1 MRSKTNDFFS
11 TILVLIPL
19 VAVPMLAIF
28 GIPEIAPV
36 KKSALNE
43 KDLFNQEDSTQS
55 PFEEISFDSSSHE
68 IDLGGEGSL
77 NGASGNGQSAQNPF
91 GNTASQSP
99 RRSRRDDEW
108 LPPAGA
114 LDGWEL
120 EPSAQKREPG
130 QEMAGLNPP
139 AEFPG
144 EAQMQGNREPNPI
157 QQAGFDG
164 QSEFAPGVENALGQ
178 ELQQFESQAN
188 TANPFD
194 TPQQPSAIQQAA
206 AQEPVREVDPQ
217 FRQRAEL
224 MLRRDPATWSAA
236 VQKLNELGIR
246 DYRLEP
252 GVRPDE
258 FLFSCSYSPPQ
269 NPRISRR
276 FEAEALDPLKA
287 VIKVLQQVDE
297 WNRQQ

>member
-1 MRSKTNDFFS
+1 MRSKSNDFFS

-43 KDLFNQEDSTQS
+43 NDLFDQDESAQT

-68 IDLGGEGSL
+68 IDLGGEGNL
-77 NGASGNGQSAQNPF
+77 NGPAKSKHSHAGGGNPF
-91 GNTASQSP
+91 GKMAGSDKRTRP
-99 RRSRRDDEW
+99 DEEW

-120 EPSAQKREPG
+120 ERTPKRLESN
-130 QEMAGLNPP
+130 AGAAELNAA
-139 AEFPG
+139 AEFPR
-144 EAQMQGNREPNPI
+144 EQREPQPI
-157 QQAGFDG
+157 QQAGLDNLPASSGGLDSF
-164 QSEFAPGVENALGQ
+164 GQ
-178 ELQQFESQAN
+178 EIQQVGNE
-188 TANPFD
+188 ANPFD
-194 TPQQPSAIQQAA
+194 RQSGVIQQAA
-206 AQEPVREVDPQ
+206 VQEPEPVREVDPQ
-217 FRQRAEL
+217 FRQRAET

-252 GVRPDE
+252 GVRPNE

-269 NPRISRR
+269 NPRVSRR

-297 WNRQQ
+297 WNRQK